1 MAPPPAR
8 PLPMAVMVG
17 LAEDTAEALVVEAL
31 QDTPLRS
38 QPVVCEEV
46 AVPAVCHSCACIGSP
61 CLRHCVHGA
70 SIIGVPAAWARQ
82 GRGVCGPVRH
92 VR

>member
-1 MAPPPAR
+1 MASPATPPAR
-8 PLPMAVMVG
+8 PLPMAMMVG
-17 LAEDTAEALVVEAL
+17 LAEDTAEALVWKAL

-46 AVPAVCHSCACIGSP
+46 YLLHSCACIGSP

-70 SIIGVPAAWARQ
+70 SIGVPAAWARQ
-82 GRGVCGPVRH
+82 GRDVCGPVRH